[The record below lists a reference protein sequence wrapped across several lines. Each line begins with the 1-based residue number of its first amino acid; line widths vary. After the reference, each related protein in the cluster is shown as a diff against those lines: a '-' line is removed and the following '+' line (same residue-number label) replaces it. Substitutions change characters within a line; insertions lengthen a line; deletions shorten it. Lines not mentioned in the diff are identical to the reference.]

1 MKKPSNFLINEV
13 LPEITILESF
23 SIPPRTCLGERD
35 SVVDRRKISVIVMNT
50 VYLLCSAGSY
60 RKQHKPTAIQDFPFA
75 SIEETKAIVAVRG
88 KTFFKIA
95 ALHYSSNFLSFEQC
109 ECFMRQ

>member
-1 MKKPSNFLINEV
+1 M
-13 LPEITILESF
+13 
-23 SIPPRTCLGERD
+23 
-35 SVVDRRKISVIVMNT
+35 DRRKISVIVMNT
-50 VYLLCSAGSY
+50 VYLLCSASSY

-88 KTFFKIA
+88 ETFFKIA